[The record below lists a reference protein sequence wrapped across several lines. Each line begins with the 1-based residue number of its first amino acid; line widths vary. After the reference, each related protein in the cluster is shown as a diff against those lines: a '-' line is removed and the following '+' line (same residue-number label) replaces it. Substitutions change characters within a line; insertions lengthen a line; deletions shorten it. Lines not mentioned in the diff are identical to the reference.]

1 MVKWQEIL
9 TQNGLDWTDE
19 DHLAPGTPIRGLEEL
34 RRFLDA
40 VHIRLCLA
48 KPYQENGDNY
58 PLVESRE
65 LLPSF
70 DNAMFEYKNL
80 PGFSLVA
87 FERPLSYFSERF
99 QYDQILPAPAGADQA
114 ALRAV
119 NQANLQT
126 MLSRVPRVH
135 QDIFRSQFARDGVSY
150 IANYPALMPYL
161 ANLDR
166 GHVLAEDSAGGFHLA
181 GIYASFVNDIDSALK
196 RFGLKIGKFALGDS
210 ELYAKNRMFVY
221 QFLMEL
227 YGFPVVS
234 ERRTSAAMF
243 ARMLN
248 RRGERFLLRVLGQT
262 DRTITTYV
270 ADGTTVQ
277 AYPQIDKTALVAV
290 DSDQQEAID
299 AIAREGFFLDAEKRV
314 VILRVRYRQHRYN
327 PENVRQD
334 RALSVAGQE
343 IVHPLTGRVLKGLN
357 IIRDA
362 TNMYLRLNDIVRG
375 EYQGRVVYKRNEII
389 ESTDHDENR
398 LKVLSYWLTKHQ
410 RRIIDYSDDFYGK
423 VAGVLQGY
431 LFSPEKDDAFESV
444 RELHR
449 EVCARLGYIQQA
461 RHVRVLEEL
470 KERMYRGQR
479 VHYRR
484 MMQLSLEIANNLKFE
499 IVNFFPELVEKA
511 VACLDRI
518 LSDRYLVR
526 TYIHPPEGAG
536 AGKPA
541 LSRAGLE
548 IRKAYGALVSA
559 QDELKAALR
568 LRAVKD
574 REKEKDREKD
584 GASRNREAKD
594 SARDMASG
602 GRGRAPQNEPSA
614 SPATA

>member
-1 MVKWQEIL
+1 
-9 TQNGLDWTDE
+9 
-19 DHLAPGTPIRGLEEL
+19 
-34 RRFLDA
+34 
-40 VHIRLCLA
+40 
-48 KPYQENGDNY
+48 
-58 PLVESRE
+58 
-65 LLPSF
+65 
-70 DNAMFEYKNL
+70 
-80 PGFSLVA
+80 
-87 FERPLSYFSERF
+87 
-99 QYDQILPAPAGADQA
+99 
-114 ALRAV
+114 
-119 NQANLQT
+119 
-126 MLSRVPRVH
+126 
-135 QDIFRSQFARDGVSY
+135 ARDGVSY

-299 AIAREGFFLDAEKRV
+299 AIGREGFFLDADRRV

-343 IVHPLTGRVLKGLN
+343 IVHPLTGQVLKGLN

-602 GRGRAPQNEPSA
+602 GRDRAPQNEPSA